1 MVYNLKFIF
10 LHLDVRTEIMRFWV
24 PFKKQLLRTFQEHA
38 AMSLALLL
46 SKLRFNGDN
55 EDNINNFEL
64 TMRIP
69 ENYLPTPRP
78 IFIQQL

>member
-1 MVYNLKFIF
+1 MVYDLKCI
-10 LHLDVRTEIMRFWV
+10 LSPLDIRTEIMRFWV
-24 PFKKQLLRTFQEHA
+24 PFKGQLHRKFQEHA
-38 AMSLALLL
+38 AMSLAVLL

-64 TMRIP
+64 RVRVH
-69 ENYLPTPRP
+69 ENNFPTPRH